1 MVQRVR
7 SFPRAVLWVVFLVG
21 LPGAGWPSQL
31 EVAPRR
37 VEIGAFFGGKQ
48 VVVSA
53 EIPPLADA
61 VVELVGEDVAET
73 LVRKGRIGPL
83 WMNVGEIVAQGFPTL
98 YMVASTS
105 SLLLAGGD
113 GSGSWGY
120 GKLREQ
126 ARLGESGGVEESD
139 SMLREFIKLKETQG
153 LYKLLPVG
161 VELVSGDERAQ
172 SIRARFPLPRCIRP
186 IHRVRVSH
194 PRWRS
199 VTATA
204 DMDRSGDDGLS
215 PIPALPG
222 GRLSHGLWDNGRSG
236 GHACGLWL
244 GMVLRGRSRVALRK
258 DWKLRALRP

>member
-1 MVQRVR
+1 M
-7 SFPRAVLWVVFLVG
+7 FLVG

-37 VEIGAFFGGKQ
+37 VEIGAFFGGKE

-61 VVELVGEDVAET
+61 VVELVGEDVAEA

-105 SLLLAGGD
+105 SFLLAGGD

-153 LYKLLPVG
+153 LYKLLPAG
-161 VELVSGDERAQ
+161 VELVSGDETAQ

-186 IHRVRVSH
+186 GTYTVSVSAIRGGEVLQRQQTWIEVEMTGF
-194 PRWRS
+194 PRFLRS
-199 VTATA
+199 LAEDYPMVYGIMAVVA
-204 DMDRSGDDGLS
+204 AMLAGYGLGW
-215 PIPALPG
+215 LFGG
-222 GRLSHGLWDNGRSG
+222 GRGSH
-236 GHACGLWL
+236 
-244 GMVLRGRSRVALRK
+244 
-258 DWKLRALRP
+258 

>member
-1 MVQRVR
+1 MVPRVR

-37 VEIGAFFGGKQ
+37 VEIGAFFGGKE

-61 VVELVGEDVAET
+61 VVELVGEDVAEA

-105 SLLLAGGD
+105 SFLLAGGD

-153 LYKLLPVG
+153 LYKLLPAG

-186 IHRVRVSH
+186 GTYTVSVSAIRGGEVLQRQQTWIEVEMTGF
-194 PRWRS
+194 PRFLRS
-199 VTATA
+199 LAEDYPMVYGIMAVVA
-204 DMDRSGDDGLS
+204 AMLAGYGLGW
-215 PIPALPG
+215 LFGG
-222 GRLSHGLWDNGRSG
+222 GRGSH
-236 GHACGLWL
+236 
-244 GMVLRGRSRVALRK
+244 
-258 DWKLRALRP
+258 

>member
-1 MVQRVR
+1 MVPRVR
-7 SFPRAVLWVVFLVG
+7 SFPRAVLWAVFLVG

-37 VEIGAFFGGKQ
+37 VEIGAFFGGKE

-105 SLLLAGGD
+105 SFLLAGGD

-139 SMLREFIKLKETQG
+139 SMLQEFIKLKETQG
-153 LYKLLPVG
+153 LYKLLPAG
-161 VELVSGDERAQ
+161 VELVSEDETAQ

-186 IHRVRVSH
+186 GTYTVSVSAIRGGEVLQRQQTWIEVEMTGF
-194 PRWRS
+194 PRLLRS
-199 VTATA
+199 LAEDYPMVYGIMAVVA
-204 DMDRSGDDGLS
+204 AMLAGYGLGW
-215 PIPALPG
+215 LFGG
-222 GRLSHGLWDNGRSG
+222 GRGSH
-236 GHACGLWL
+236 
-244 GMVLRGRSRVALRK
+244 
-258 DWKLRALRP
+258 

>member
-37 VEIGAFFGGKQ
+37 VEIGAFFGGKE

-105 SLLLAGGD
+105 SFLLAGGD

-126 ARLGESGGVEESD
+126 ARLGESGGAEESD

-186 IHRVRVSH
+186 GTYTVSVSAIRGGEVLQRQQTWIEVEMTGF
-194 PRWRS
+194 PRLLRS
-199 VTATA
+199 LAEDYPMVYGIMAVVA
-204 DMDRSGDDGLS
+204 AMLAGYGLGW
-215 PIPALPG
+215 LFGG
-222 GRLSHGLWDNGRSG
+222 GRGSH
-236 GHACGLWL
+236 
-244 GMVLRGRSRVALRK
+244 
-258 DWKLRALRP
+258 

>member
-1 MVQRVR
+1 
-7 SFPRAVLWVVFLVG
+7 
-21 LPGAGWPSQL
+21 
-31 EVAPRR
+31 
-37 VEIGAFFGGKQ
+37 VEIGAFFGGKE

-61 VVELVGEDVAET
+61 VVELVGEDVAEA

-105 SLLLAGGD
+105 SFLLAGGD

-126 ARLGESGGVEESD
+126 ARLGESGGAEESD

-186 IHRVRVSH
+186 GTYTVSVSAIRGGEVLQRQQTWIEVEMTGF
-194 PRWRS
+194 PRLLRS
-199 VTATA
+199 LAEDYPMVYGIMAVVA
-204 DMDRSGDDGLS
+204 AMLAGYGLGW
-215 PIPALPG
+215 LFGG
-222 GRLSHGLWDNGRSG
+222 GRGSH
-236 GHACGLWL
+236 
-244 GMVLRGRSRVALRK
+244 
-258 DWKLRALRP
+258 

>member
-1 MVQRVR
+1 
-7 SFPRAVLWVVFLVG
+7 VFLVG

-37 VEIGAFFGGKQ
+37 VEIGAFFGGKE

-61 VVELVGEDVAET
+61 VVELVGEDVAEA

-105 SLLLAGGD
+105 SFLLAGGD

-153 LYKLLPVG
+153 LYKLLPAG

-186 IHRVRVSH
+186 GTYTVSVSAIRGGEVLQRQQTWIEVEMTGF
-194 PRWRS
+194 PRFLRS
-199 VTATA
+199 LAEDYPMVYGIMAVVA
-204 DMDRSGDDGLS
+204 AMLAGYGLGW
-215 PIPALPG
+215 LFGG
-222 GRLSHGLWDNGRSG
+222 GRGSH
-236 GHACGLWL
+236 
-244 GMVLRGRSRVALRK
+244 
-258 DWKLRALRP
+258 

>member
-1 MVQRVR
+1 MVPRVR

-37 VEIGAFFGGKQ
+37 VEIGAFFGGKE

-61 VVELVGEDVAET
+61 VVELVGEDVAEA

-105 SLLLAGGD
+105 SFLLAGGD

-153 LYKLLPVG
+153 LYKLLPAG
-161 VELVSGDERAQ
+161 VELVSGDETAQ

-186 IHRVRVSH
+186 GTYTVSVSAIRGGEVLQRQQTWIEVEMTGF
-194 PRWRS
+194 PRFLRS
-199 VTATA
+199 LAEDYPMVYGIMAVVA
-204 DMDRSGDDGLS
+204 AMLAGYGLGW
-215 PIPALPG
+215 LFGG
-222 GRLSHGLWDNGRSG
+222 GRGSH
-236 GHACGLWL
+236 
-244 GMVLRGRSRVALRK
+244 
-258 DWKLRALRP
+258 

>member
-1 MVQRVR
+1 
-7 SFPRAVLWVVFLVG
+7 
-21 LPGAGWPSQL
+21 
-31 EVAPRR
+31 VAPPR
-37 VEIGAFFGGKQ
+37 VEIGAFFGGKE

-105 SLLLAGGD
+105 SFLPAWGD

-161 VELVSGDERAQ
+161 VELVSGDETAQ

-186 IHRVRVSH
+186 GTYTVSVSAIRGGEVLQRQQTWIEVEMTGF
-194 PRWRS
+194 PRFLRS
-199 VTATA
+199 LAEDYPMVYGIMAVVA
-204 DMDRSGDDGLS
+204 AMLAGYGLGWFFG
-215 PIPALPG
+215 G
-222 GRLSHGLWDNGRSG
+222 GRGSH
-236 GHACGLWL
+236 
-244 GMVLRGRSRVALRK
+244 
-258 DWKLRALRP
+258 